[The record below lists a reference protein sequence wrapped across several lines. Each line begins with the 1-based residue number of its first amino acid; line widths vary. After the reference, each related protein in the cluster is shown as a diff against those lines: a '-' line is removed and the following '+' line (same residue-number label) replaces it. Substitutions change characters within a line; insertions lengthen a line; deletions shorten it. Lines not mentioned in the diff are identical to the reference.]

1 MTELL
6 SRARLDEAMGI
17 TATEEQWAAITA
29 PLTPGVIVAGAGS
42 GKTTSMAARV
52 AWLVG
57 SGLVLPDRVL
67 GLTFT
72 TKAAAQLL
80 GAMRSAVASLGI
92 EPIEESE
99 LGDPQVLT
107 YNAFGAAIVNEHAM
121 RLGREPNPT
130 LLTPGAR
137 QQLAFHVV
145 CRTEVDLS
153 SLEKSP
159 VQVTSYLLELD
170 DQLSE
175 LSITPDEL
183 VAYEDRT
190 IEYLTSVGTL
200 QKIGES
206 MLATA
211 GARKALAQVINE
223 WRAVKADRDLIDYS
237 DQIRLAGELVAGF
250 SDVREQVASRFDVVL
265 LDEYQD
271 TSIGQRKLLQGIF
284 GSGAAVTAVGD
295 PCQAIY
301 GWRGASVANIDDF
314 LVHFTGSRSAH
325 SAYSLSQNRRSGPAI
340 LELANVVSSDLRAQ
354 HDAVRELAAGPQD
367 RGPGLVD
374 IGLFDTIDDELSWM
388 CQRIREVHLS
398 CSDGESVAV
407 LGATGADLAQ
417 IDRLLRDLGVPTQ
430 LAGAAALLAQPAV
443 IDVRAML
450 EVLHDPT
457 ANPAFLRIA
466 AGPRWRIGP
475 RDLAALGQRAKDI
488 ARSSGRSTATDVETA
503 LADAVV
509 GGDPVE
515 IVSLSDALFDLG
527 SAELYSLEAFSRFNA
542 LALEISALRTA
553 ADLPLVDRIA
563 RVIRTTG
570 VGVEAQVADA
580 GDDTH
585 HRSLSAFIEFA
596 AEFTELDGR
605 VTLGAFLSRLKDA
618 ERFDADIEFASPR
631 IPGAVQLLTVHKA
644 KGLEFTHVFFPHLAA
659 GAFPNGVS
667 SGNWTTS
674 LGQVPWPLREDCP
687 PDLASFPDWVESPR
701 AKDHDAYRE
710 LLKARSEFDVDRLG
724 YVAITRA
731 EKSLTVTSHWWGGTQ
746 VKPRGPHRI
755 FTLIAEKVRELA
767 AVSDHC
773 RIVSWSPEPEVGA
786 SNPLIREIAEQYLPW
801 PAPLDPIYEA
811 LVQTAA
817 GRVRSISAVPEPL
830 IESDERL
837 ARWSLL
843 TAALTEESKRR
854 FATEHVVRLGAS
866 VGASTFLRAM
876 AEPDALAR
884 DLARPM
890 PRKPSAAAQRGTEWH
905 AWVEASFGQQS
916 LLDPDDLPGAADDHI
931 ATDAELEALKEAFA
945 ETEFARLVP
954 VAVERSFSIVIG
966 GRVVSGR
973 IDAVFEHDGR
983 FDVID
988 WKTGSA
994 VSTDPLQL
1002 ALYRLAW
1009 SRIAGVDWRDVDAG
1023 FVMVA
1028 TGEVIRPATDGD
1040 IEALLILD
1048 ERSVV

>member
-6 SRARLDEAMGI
+6 SRALLDDAMGI

-29 PLTPGVIVAGAGS
+29 PLSPGVIVAGAGS

-80 GAMRSAVASLGI
+80 GAMRGAVASLGI
-92 EPIEESE
+92 EPEEEGE

-130 LLTPGAR
+130 LLSPGAR
-137 QQLAFHVV
+137 HQLAYRVV
-145 CRTEVDLS
+145 CRTEVDLA

-159 VQVTSYLLELD
+159 VKVTSDLLKLD

-175 LSITPDEL
+175 LAITPEEL
-183 VAYEDRT
+183 IAYENRT
-190 IEYLTSVGTL
+190 IEYLTSVGAL
-200 QKIGES
+200 QKTGHT

-211 GARKALAQVINE
+211 RARRALAQVISE

-250 SDVREQVASRFDVVL
+250 HDVQEQIAARFDVVL

-314 LVHFTGSRSAH
+314 LVHFTGSNSA
-325 SAYSLSQNRRSGPAI
+325 SAAYSLSQNRRSGPAI
-340 LELANVVSSDLRAQ
+340 LELANVVSSDLRGQ
-354 HDAVRELAAGPQD
+354 HATVRELVAGPQD

-374 IGLFDTIDDELSWM
+374 LGLFDTIDDELSWI
-388 CQRIREVHLS
+388 CQRIREVHS
-398 CSDGESVAV
+398 RCSENESVAV
-407 LGATGADLAQ
+407 LGTTGSDLARL
-417 IDRLLRDLGVPTQ
+417 DRLLRDLGVPTQ

-450 EVLHDPT
+450 QVLHDPT
-457 ANPAFLRIA
+457 ANPAFLRVA

-475 RDLAALGQRAKDI
+475 RDLAALGHRAKII
-488 ARSSGRSTATDVETA
+488 AKSEGRSTAVDVESA

-515 IVSLSDALFDLG
+515 VVSLSDALFDLG
-527 SAELYSLEAFSRFNA
+527 APDHYSPEANIRFGA
-542 LALEISALRTA
+542 LAHEISALRTA
-553 ADLPLVDRIA
+553 VDLPLIDLIA

-570 VGVEAQVADA
+570 VGIEAQVADA
-580 GDDTH
+580 SDDTQQ
-585 HRSLSAFIEFA
+585 RSLSAFLEFA

-605 VTLGAFLSRLKDA
+605 VSLGAFLSRLNDA
-618 ERFDADIEFASPR
+618 ERFNADIEFASPR
-631 IPGAVQLLTVHKA
+631 NPGAVQILTVHKA
-644 KGLEFTHVFFPHLAA
+644 KGLEFTHVFIPHLAA

-667 SGNWTTS
+667 SGNWTSS
-674 LGQVPWPLREDCP
+674 LGHVPWPLREDCP
-687 PDLASFPDWVESPR
+687 PDLAAFPDWVASPR
-701 AKDHDAYRE
+701 AKDLDAYRE
-710 LLKARSEFDVDRLG
+710 LLKAREEFDADRLG

-731 EKSLTVTSHWWGGTQ
+731 ERSLTVTSHWWGGTQ

-755 FTLIAEKVRELA
+755 FTTLADQVRELA

-773 RIVSWSPEPEVGA
+773 RIVGWAPEPEDGA
-786 SNPLIREIAEQYLPW
+786 SNPLVREIAEQYLPW
-801 PAPLDPIYEA
+801 PAPLSPRYESDI
-811 LVQTAA
+811 QRAA
-817 GRVRSISAVPEPL
+817 ERVRSITAIPEKL
-830 IESDERL
+830 VETDECL

-843 TAALTEESKRR
+843 AAALTEESQGR
-854 FATEHVVRLGAS
+854 FATEKVVRLGAA

-890 PRKPSAAAQRGTEWH
+890 PRKPSAAAHRGTAWH

-916 LLDPDDLPGAADDHI
+916 LLDPEDLPGAADDHI
-931 ATDAELEALKEAFA
+931 GTDAKLEELKLAFGKS
-945 ETEFARLVP
+945 EFSTMVP
-954 VAVERSFSIVIG
+954 VAVERGFAIVIG
-966 GRVVSGR
+966 GRVISGR
-973 IDAVFEHDGR
+973 IDAVFERDGR

-994 VSTDPLQL
+994 LSTNPLQL

-1009 SRIAGVDWRDVDAG
+1009 SAIAEVDWRDVDAG

-1028 TGEVIRPATDGD
+1028 TGEVIRPSTDAD
-1040 IEALLILD
+1040 IEALLALD
-1048 ERSVV
+1048 DLV